1 MKYIE
6 NFCEK
11 LKFPTLYKVYSEKH
25 LEIIKHT
32 LFNPETINCVE

>member
-11 LKFPTLYKVYSEKH
+11 LKFPTLYKVYSVKH